1 MSHTDAA
8 LGSGTKVEGLN
19 MTLDVSA
26 RVGARKLLAGVVAAT
41 AAGACLI
48 ATSGA
53 AAATSPEVA
62 ALQANWRDSIAHTPA
77 PQGGG
82 CFTAH
87 YPSLAWSKVE
97 CVAAPNVAYIPRT
110 GHNSGAQTVGDGH
123 DYAIGT
129 QTLIS
134 KGVGSFPSVQGLKS
148 EKGADG
154 ANSYTLQMNSEFFNG
169 PVCAG
174 AQTPSKCLTW
184 LQYVYSSGEQ
194 AAFMQYWLIYW
205 DKSCPSGWMSDGSGD
220 CYKNSSAV
228 RVPREPITDLSKMS
242 MTGSA
247 VNGGVDTT
255 TYADGA
261 NAYTTT
267 GPDTVVYL
275 ANYWNGA
282 EFNVIGD
289 GGGSAA
295 KFNSGTKLTVEVAV
309 NDGSTAAPSCKSNAG
324 TTGETNNLNL
334 GACTA
339 KAGDTPSISFTESN

>member
-1 MSHTDAA
+1 MKS
-8 LGSGTKVEGLN
+8 V
-19 MTLDVSA
+19 VSA
-26 RVGARKLLAGVVAAT
+26 RISVGKVFAGLLVAAT
-41 AAGACLI
+41 
-48 ATSGA
+48 GA
-53 AAATSPEVA
+53 AFMTATTGAVASTSPEVA
-62 ALQANWRDSIAHTPA
+62 ALQANWRDAISHTPA
-77 PQGGG
+77 PQVGG

-87 YPSLAWSKVE
+87 YPNVAWSKVD
-97 CVAAPNVAYIPRT
+97 CVTAPNIPYIPRT
-110 GHNSGAQTVGDGH
+110 GRNNGAQTVGDGH

-129 QTLIS
+129 ASLIS
-134 KGVGSFPSVQGLKS
+134 TGVGSFPSVTGLRS

-205 DKSCPSGWMSDGSGD
+205 NKSCPAGWMSDGGGD
-220 CYKNSSAV
+220 CYKNSAAV
-228 RVPREPITDLSKMS
+228 RAPREVITDLSKMS

-247 VNGGVDTT
+247 TNGGVDTT
-255 TYADGA
+255 TFADGA

-275 ANYWNGA
+275 AKYWTGA

-289 GGGSAA
+289 GGGSSA
-295 KFNSGTKLTVEVAV
+295 KFNSGTKLTVEIAV
-309 NDGSTAAPSCKSNAG
+309 NDGSTAAPTCESNAG